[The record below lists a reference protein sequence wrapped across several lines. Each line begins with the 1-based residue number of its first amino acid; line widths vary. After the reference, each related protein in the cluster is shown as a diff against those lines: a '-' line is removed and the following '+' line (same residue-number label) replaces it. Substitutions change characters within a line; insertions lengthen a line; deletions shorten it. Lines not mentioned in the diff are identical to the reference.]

1 MRIPYPAAQLFFI
14 DILIQLYTAKLFPE
28 QIGILADSGIQI
40 SDQNSA

>member
-14 DILIQLYTAKLFPE
+14 DIFIQLYAAKLFPE

>member
-1 MRIPYPAAQLFFI
+1 MQLIRTADQLFLI
-14 DILIQLYTAKLFPE
+14 DILIQLDAAKLFPE